1 MTTKCPPV
9 VLASLMLLGCGGTA
23 TNNRTPPPDN
33 TPPACFQREPGRI
46 YLNRDAIYVANAGTS
61 SIWAFQAVSDAQPA
75 GAVCGSPFHVD
86 APPTALGGGGI
97 GSVGLVVASEPQ
109 KSISVFSVDFLTSV
123 LTGPLFTI
131 TTPFTP
137 KAVAAI
143 ESFFYVAN
151 FEASISAYHV
161 APGGKSATE
170 VPGSPFPA
178 GAGSVAIA
186 AANPGLL
193 YVANSLSN
201 DVSGYLLDANGV
213 ATSLPG
219 SPYPAGNAPA
229 SVEVEPPFFPNP
241 LGGPTLVFVANA
253 GSNDVS
259 VYSIANDGGLLPVPG
274 SPFAAGSEPSST
286 GVGSELPLQFCYVA
300 NFQSNNISGYR
311 IDATTGSLTP
321 LVGFPLVA
329 GAKPVSMAEA
339 HRWLYVAN
347 AGSETLSVFRIDV
360 TSGGLTPASGSPFP
374 VGKSPSAV
382 LYF

>member
-1 MTTKCPPV
+1 VRVTV
-9 VLASLMLLGCGGTA
+9 SRGRTA
-23 TNNRTPPPDN
+23 HS
-33 TPPACFQREPGRI
+33 PGR
-46 YLNRDAIYVANAGTS
+46 
-61 SIWAFQAVSDAQPA
+61 
-75 GAVCGSPFHVD
+75 
-86 APPTALGGGGI
+86 GGI

-259 VYSIANDGGLLPVPG
+259 VYSIANDGGLAAVPGSPFVTGGGPSSSGTGNALPLKFVYVANSKSNNISGYSIDPSTGALTPLAG
-274 SPFAAGSEPSST
+274 SPFAAGAGPSSLAVASGRVFRYTANT
-286 GVGSELPLQFCYVA
+286 G
-300 NFQSNNISGYR
+300 SNN
-311 IDATTGSLTP
+311 
-321 LVGFPLVA
+321 
-329 GAKPVSMAEA
+329 
-339 HRWLYVAN
+339 
-347 AGSETLSVFRIDV
+347 LSVFSIDSK
-360 TSGGLTPASGSPFP
+360 TGALTPASGSPFP